1 MAQSIM
7 SNEPSAPTVASCES
21 LASGCGTPPRST
33 QLGAVSHALSRAAA
47 ASAALQSGSGEM
59 DTPTHY
65 AESTDGARI
74 AYQVHGSGPLD
85 LVFVPGFV
93 SHAELIWEEP
103 SIARFLRR
111 LASFS
116 RLVMFD
122 KRGQGL
128 SDRLG
133 RPPTLEESMDD
144 LAAVMEATGC
154 ERTAIFGISEGGPMS
169 MLYAASHPDR
179 VSSLVLYGTYARMLV
194 APDYP
199 EGIAEERL
207 DDWARLIAEHW
218 GEPLG
223 VDLWAP
229 DEAGNPEFERWWAR
243 LLRQGTSP
251 SGAIELMNLYREID
265 VRGVLAAI
273 DVPALVLHRR
283 GDRLVPARQA
293 RYLAERIPGARYV
306 ELSGRAHL
314 PTVGDQEALLDEVEE
329 FLVGSRRA
337 HDPERSLATILF
349 TDIVGST
356 ETAARLGDRRWR
368 DLLERHDATVRR
380 QLAVHRGRE
389 VKTMG
394 DGFLATFDG
403 PARAIRCASA
413 IREQLGGIG
422 IEVRAGVHT
431 GEVEAIGTDV
441 GGMAV
446 NIGAR
451 VGALAE
457 PGEVLVS
464 STVREL
470 VVGSGIEF
478 EERGAHR
485 LKGAPEEWHL
495 FAVAA

>member
-1 MAQSIM
+1 
-7 SNEPSAPTVASCES
+7 
-21 LASGCGTPPRST
+21 
-33 QLGAVSHALSRAAA
+33 
-47 ASAALQSGSGEM
+47 M
-59 DTPTHY
+59 DQPTHY
-65 AESTDGARI
+65 AQSVDGTNI
-74 AYQVHGSGPLD
+74 AYQVHGSGRLN

-93 SHAELIWEEP
+93 SHVELIWEEP
-103 SIARFLRR
+103 SIARMLRR
-111 LASFS
+111 LSSFS
-116 RLVMFD
+116 TLVVYD

-128 SDRLG
+128 SDRPG

-144 LAAVMEATGC
+144 LHAVMDAAGLERAT
-154 ERTAIFGISEGGPMS
+154 IFGISEGGPMS
-169 MLYAASHPDR
+169 MLFAASHPDR
-179 VSSLVLYGTYARMLV
+179 VSSLILYGTYARVLV

-199 EGIAEERL
+199 EGVPEEL
-207 DDWARLIAEHW
+207 VDEWARRVEEQW
-218 GEPLG
+218 GGAVGIEI
-223 VDLWAP
+223 WAP
-229 DEAGNPEFERWWAR
+229 SEAGNPEFEQWWAR

-251 SGAIELMNLYREID
+251 AGAIDLMNLYREID
-265 VRGVLAAI
+265 VRPILPAI
-273 DVPALVLHRR
+273 DLPVLVIHREH
-283 GDRLVPARQA
+283 DRLVPVRHA
-293 RYLAERIPGARYV
+293 RYLAERIPGARYI
-306 ELSGRAHL
+306 ELEGEDHL
-314 PTVGDQEALLDEVEE
+314 PTMGDQAAVLDEIEE

-337 HDPERSLATILF
+337 HDAERSLATVLF

-368 DLLERHDATVRR
+368 DLLERHDAAVRR
-380 QLAVHRGRE
+380 ELAVYRGRE

-413 IREQLGGIG
+413 IRDELQGIG

-431 GEVEAIGTDV
+431 GEVETIGTDV

-478 EERGAHR
+478 EARGSHR
-485 LKGAPEEWHL
+485 LKGAPDEWRL
-495 FAVAA
+495 FAAAP